1 MSDYEAILD
10 VLKRRNIR
18 FREDWNRDS
27 LLHDTKIVRWISIY
41 NEKEE
46 IRFRF
51 NYDDKLEDIFSLTN
65 E

>member
-1 MSDYEAILD
+1 MTDYEAILD

-18 FREDWNRDS
+18 FKEDWNREA
-27 LLHDTKIVRWISIY
+27 LLHDTRIYRWISIFS
-41 NEKEE
+41 EKEE

-51 NYDDKLEDIFSLTN
+51 SYEDKLEDISSLTN